1 MKVWSQNANQ
11 IISNNQKLNDMKAQN
26 TFGIRFIIRKNKM
39 IDGMVPV
46 YASVTVNGKRVEISM
61 KHSIALENWNSQK
74 GQGKG
79 MSNEVV
85 KLNKYLLKEK
95 SGLLEYYRQLQLKG
109 KFPTAKL

>member
-1 MKVWSQNANQ
+1 MKGWAQNANQ
-11 IISNNQKLNDMKAQN
+11 ISSNKQKLNDMKAQN
-26 TFGIRFIIRKNKM
+26 RFGIRFIIRKNKM

-61 KHSIALENWNSQK
+61 KHSIALENWNSQQ

-85 KLNKYLLKEK
+85 QLNQYLLQVK
-95 SGLLEYYRQLQLKG
+95 SRLVEYYRQLQLQG
-109 KFPTAKL
+109 KV